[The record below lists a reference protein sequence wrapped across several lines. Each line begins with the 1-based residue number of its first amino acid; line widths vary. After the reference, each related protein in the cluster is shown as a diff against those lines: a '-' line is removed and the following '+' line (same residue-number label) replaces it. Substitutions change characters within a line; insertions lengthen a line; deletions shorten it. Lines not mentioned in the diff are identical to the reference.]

1 MAAHPEQEETT
12 NILPDLGSAVEIES
26 LSHRYG
32 KVKALAGV
40 SLHLPRGKI
49 VGIIGP
55 DGVGKSTLFALIA
68 GAKKIQTGAIKV
80 LGQDMIDARQ
90 RRDILP
96 KIAFMPQ
103 GLGKNLYSELSVF
116 ENLDFFGRLFGQAQA
131 ERHARIDL
139 LINSTGLAA
148 FVDRP
153 AGKLSGGMK
162 QKLGL
167 CCALIHDPDLLIL
180 DEPTTGVDPLSR
192 RQFWALI
199 DRLRKSRP
207 EMSVL
212 VSTAY
217 MDEAEAF
224 DHLIAI
230 VDGSILAQGSSDE
243 IRASTQSETLEQAYA
258 ALLPNSTD
266 EPQPALT
273 IPPFDQKQSEIVIK
287 AEGLTKKF
295 GNFTAVDSVDF
306 EIRRGEIFGF
316 LGPNGCGKTTTMRM
330 LTALLEPTE
339 GQSWLLGAPANASA
353 IEMRKRVGFMSQAFS
368 LYTELTVRQNLV
380 LHGRLFHLSEDQIHQ
395 RIERLVDQ
403 FGLSEYEDENAE
415 KLPLGVRQRLS
426 LAVAIIHE
434 PEILILDEPTSGVDP
449 VARDDFWRQLID
461 LSRNS
466 DVTIFISTHFMN
478 EAERCDRLSFMDA
491 GQVLATDSP
500 AALKTLEG
508 AETLEDAFISFLS
521 KTRHDVDIGD
531 VSFQK
536 STDSDTN
543 GAIASIRNLVSLKR
557 LLAVAHRES
566 LELVRDPIRTA
577 VAFLGTA
584 ILMIIFGYGIT
595 FDVENLHYAALDHD
609 RSPESRTYLEGFSG
623 SRYFTERPPPRNAG
637 ELDENLKSGD
647 IALALEIPAGFGKA
661 LIAGTNPEISAYV
674 DGAMPARG
682 NTILGYVQAEHISY
696 LEDMATRI
704 YGEKPSLMTADIG
717 QRYRYNQAFK
727 SIYAIAPAIIAILLI
742 FIPAILMTV
751 GVVRERELGTITNFY
766 VTPTSKIDF
775 LFGKQLP
782 YIGISM
788 VNFLI
793 LVLLAIFLFKVPLK
807 GDFFGLT
814 LCALTY
820 VTATTGI
827 GLFVSTL
834 TRSQLAAIIGTAV
847 LTMTPT
853 LHFSGLISPVSSLE
867 GTSRI
872 IGDIWPTT
880 YFLKSSVGAFTKGLG
895 FAELIPFLGAI
906 AVFLP
911 VVMLP
916 TYLLMQKQ
924 DR

>member
-1 MAAHPEQEETT
+1 MASHPEKEETT
-12 NILPDLGSAVEIES
+12 NILPGLEPAVEIAS
-26 LSHRYG
+26 LFHQYG
-32 KVKALAGV
+32 KIEALADI
-40 SLHLPRGKI
+40 SMRLPKGKI

-68 GAKKIQTGAIKV
+68 GAKKIQTGAIYV
-80 LGQDMIDARQ
+80 LGQDMADAKQ
-90 RRDILP
+90 RRDVLP

-116 ENLDFFGRLFGQAQA
+116 ENLDFFGRLFGQAKA
-131 ERHARIDL
+131 ERRARIDL
-139 LINSTGLAA
+139 LVNSTGLAP

-199 DRLRKSRP
+199 DRLKKSRP

-224 DHLIAI
+224 DQLIAI

-243 IRASTQSETLEQAYA
+243 IKASTHSETLEQAYT
-258 ALLPNSTD
+258 ALLPDSTEEQQSD
-266 EPQPALT
+266 VSV
-273 IPPFDQKQSEIVIK
+273 PPFDHKQREIVIK

-339 GQSWLLGAPANASA
+339 GKSWLLGAPANAGA

-380 LHGRLFHLSEDQIHQ
+380 LHGRLFNLSEDQIHK
-395 RIERLVDQ
+395 RIQTLVDQ
-403 FGLSEYEDENAE
+403 FGLSEYENENAE

-449 VARDDFWRQLID
+449 AARDDFWRQLID

-466 DVTIFISTHFMN
+466 NVTIFVSTHFMN

-491 GQVLATDSP
+491 GKVLATDSP
-500 AALKTLEG
+500 EALKSLVG
-508 AETLEDAFISFLS
+508 AQTLEDAFIAFLS
-521 KTRHDVDIGD
+521 KTRSDVEIGD

-536 STDSDTN
+536 STDGETS
-543 GAIASIRNLVSLKR
+543 AAVASIRNFVSLKR

-566 LELVRDPIRTA
+566 LELLRDPIRTT

-595 FDVENLHYAALDHD
+595 FDVENLRYAALDHD
-609 RSPESRTYLEGFSG
+609 QSPESRTYLEGFSG
-623 SRYFTERPPPRNAG
+623 SRYFTEQPSPRSAA
-637 ELDENLKSGD
+637 ELEENLKSGN
-647 IALALEIPAGFGKA
+647 IALALEIPPGFGKA
-661 LIAGTNPEISAYV
+661 LIAGTKPEISAHV
-674 DGAMPARG
+674 DGAMPVRA

-696 LEDMATRI
+696 LQDMARRLH
-704 YGEKPSLMTADIG
+704 GETPSLMAADIG
-717 QRYRYNQAFK
+717 ERYRYNQAFK

-788 VNFLI
+788 INFVI
-793 LVLLAIFLFKVPLK
+793 LVMLAIFLFKVPLK
-807 GDFFGLT
+807 GDFLGLA

-867 GTSRI
+867 GTSRM

-895 FAELIPFLGAI
+895 FAELMPFLGAI

-924 DR
+924 DH